1 MTPKLELTVDG
12 SSVRGLQ
19 EGAKE
24 IVQHVQP
31 DWKQDKLEFKVY
43 TEGITNQLIGVWCED
58 RNSQLLVRVYGCMTE
73 MFIDRN
79 AEKKSF
85 EVLHRSGCCPPL
97 YATFSNGLCYGF
109 TQGSPISP
117 DLVVQEPIWRAISQE
132 MARYHKIKVGDVE
145 HPVLFPKLQAFLKLT
160 PSSFEDVNKQMIIDK
175 CGYNKSLLSKEV
187 DELESCL
194 TGLGCPVVF
203 SHNDILLGNVIW
215 NQETQKVGFI
225 DYEYGGA
232 NFQPFD
238 VANHF
243 NEFAGVDVV
252 DYNRYP
258 SAEFQRQWL
267 RSYLSHYQDIPE
279 EEVKEHDVE
288 LWYVWVNKFAL
299 ASHLFW
305 GSWAMVQANYSSI
318 DFDFLGYGITRVDE
332 YFKRKNEFLSLTP
345 NL

>member
-31 DWKQDKLEFKVY
+31 DWKQDKLEFK
-43 TEGITNQLIGVWCED
+43 
-58 RNSQLLVRVYGCMTE
+58 
-73 MFIDRN
+73 
-79 AEKKSF
+79 
-85 EVLHRSGCCPPL
+85 VLHRSGCCPPL

-132 MARYHKIKVGDVE
+132 MARYHKIK
-145 HPVLFPKLQAFLKLT
+145 
-160 PSSFEDVNKQMIIDK
+160 
-175 CGYNKSLLSKEV
+175 
-187 DELESCL
+187 SCL